1 LILTKTIDEYHQFD
15 QRKRQFTGTVTV
27 RDYVTAL
34 AWQKA
39 YSATGAISY

>member
-1 LILTKTIDEYHQFD
+1 LKKVVDEFRLIQNNNGKI
-15 QRKRQFTGTVTV
+15 TGIISV

-39 YSATGAISY
+39 YAATGAINLE